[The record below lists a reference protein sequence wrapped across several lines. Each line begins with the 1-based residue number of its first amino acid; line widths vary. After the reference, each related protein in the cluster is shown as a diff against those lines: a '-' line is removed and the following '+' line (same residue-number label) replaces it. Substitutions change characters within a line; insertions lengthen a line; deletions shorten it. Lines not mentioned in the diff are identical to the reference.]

1 MFSFPESFR
10 ELYRFVQSSPRSVG
24 MGCKWKEAW
33 RGQFS
38 WIKPVA
44 GNHSKVSCSACEKEL
59 SCETGVNDLKKHS
72 CKLFI
77 HSCKLFIH
85 SCKLCSC
92 CELYCYTD
100 YLSFPLFLSI
110 NPTRYLAIL
119 ILSSYTSWKKQ
130 I

>member
-44 GNHSKVSCSACEKEL
+44 GNPSKVSCSACEKEL
-59 SCETGVNDLKKHS
+59 SCEKGVNDLKVK
-72 CKLFI
+72 KKAKKRVAI
-77 HSCKLFIH
+77 EKVDVA
-85 SCKLCSC
+85 KKKKK
-92 CELYCYTD
+92 
-100 YLSFPLFLSI
+100 LSFLL
-110 NPTRYLAIL
+110 
-119 ILSSYTSWKKQ
+119 
-130 I
+130 